1 MTTPYCSRNQWAE
14 RKGYATWAAYV
25 AAGYGEPT
33 QQELDSALE
42 DATDIMNDPEHINC
56 KSTNI
61 TDTDY
66 TQRLE
71 RICYNMANRIMDVER
86 NRGRQGAMFQFSPQ
100 DFLFDKERKFLIQIA
115 LDKEYRYV
123 GAVG

>member
-1 MTTPYCSRNQWAE
+1 
-14 RKGYATWAAYV
+14 
-25 AAGYGEPT
+25 
-33 QQELDSALE
+33 
-42 DATDIMNDPEHINC
+42 MNDSEHLNC

-71 RICYNMANRIMDVER
+71 RICYNMANRILDVER
-86 NRGRQGAMFQFSPQ
+86 NRGREGAMFRFSPQ
-100 DFLFDKERKFLIQIA
+100 DFLFDRERKVLIQIA
-115 LDKEYRYV
+115 LDAGHRYV